1 MAKKSSV
8 SIFWLILNIAVGVVL
23 AVGGIW
29 ALQGNGDFAADALNK
44 IFSGD
49 ARKIVVLVF
58 GVIELLSG
66 IFIILQLFI
75 GDRMG
80 SLGSILKLIIV
91 IVWTVAIVLADF
103 VGGFLQPSFLPWI
116 YNLAMHCVV
125 LCALLVTRD

>member
-1 MAKKSSV
+1 MSKKSSV
-8 SIFWLILNIAVGVVL
+8 NIFWFILNIAVGVVL

-29 ALQGNGDFAADALNK
+29 ALQGHGDFAADALK
-44 IFSGD
+44 SLFSGD
-49 ARKIVVLVF
+49 IRRLVVTVF

-80 SLGSILKLIIV
+80 AFGSILKMIIV
-91 IVWTVAIVLADF
+91 IVWAVAIVLADF
-103 VGGFLQPSFLPWI
+103 VGGFLKPDFLPWI
-116 YNLAMHCVV
+116 YNLAMHLVV

>member
-1 MAKKSSV
+1 MSKKSSV
-8 SIFWLILNIAVGVVL
+8 NIFWFILNIAVGVVL

-29 ALQGNGDFAADALNK
+29 ALQGHGDFAADALRS

-49 ARKIVVLVF
+49 LSRLVVTVF

-80 SLGSILKLIIV
+80 TFGSILKMIIV
-91 IVWTVAIVLADF
+91 IVWAVAIVLADF
-103 VGGFLQPSFLPWI
+103 VGGFLKPSFLPWI
-116 YNLAMHCVV
+116 YELAMHCVV

>member
-1 MAKKSSV
+1 MSRKSSV
-8 SIFWLILNIAVGVVL
+8 NIFWFILNIAVGVVL

-29 ALQGNGDFAADALNK
+29 ALQGHGDFAADALRS

-49 ARKIVVLVF
+49 LSRLVVTVF

-80 SLGSILKLIIV
+80 TFGSILKMIIV
-91 IVWTVAIVLADF
+91 IVWAVAIVLADF
-103 VGGFLQPSFLPWI
+103 VGGFLEPGFLPWI
-116 YNLAMHCVV
+116 YNLAMHLVV
-125 LCALLVTRD
+125 LCALLITRD